1 MALLPPGSQSLSCS
15 SHSQVCPLCSRLAR
29 SMFDSPVSCQGQQEK
44 NTKTKNNFNSLL
56 KRVYM
61 VIVTAYESLM

>member
-15 SHSQVCPLCSRLAR
+15 SHSQVCPLCSP

-61 VIVTAYESLM
+61 VIAYESLM